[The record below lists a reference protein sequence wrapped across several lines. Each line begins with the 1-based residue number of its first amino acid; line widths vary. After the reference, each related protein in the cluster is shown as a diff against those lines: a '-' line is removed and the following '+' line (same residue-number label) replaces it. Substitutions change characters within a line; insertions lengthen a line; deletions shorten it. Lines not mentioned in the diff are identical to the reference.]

1 MCVNERDKGKRRKD
15 REKRVCEAL
24 VSSGSQA
31 GTWHVLC
38 FCLCCFFLCLR
49 ASCLFQAGR
58 QAGVPLKQD
67 HSCGTG
73 GSKGEEQKQE
83 HE

>member
-1 MCVNERDKGKRRKD
+1 MACS
-15 REKRVCEAL
+15 L
-24 VSSGSQA
+24 FLS
-31 GTWHVLC
+31 VL
-38 FCLCCFFLCLR
+38 FFLCLR

-73 GSKGEEQKQE
+73 GKQGRGTE
-83 HE
+83 AGA